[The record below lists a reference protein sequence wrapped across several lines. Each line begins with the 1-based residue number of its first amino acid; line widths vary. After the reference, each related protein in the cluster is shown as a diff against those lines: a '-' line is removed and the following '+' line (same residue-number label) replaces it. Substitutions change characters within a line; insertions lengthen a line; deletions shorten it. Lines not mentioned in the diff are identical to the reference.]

1 MRVACES
8 RSNIVNTA
16 GSDRL
21 PRDVTM
27 SSVTSPSSK
36 ADDILS
42 VGIVS
47 TSYGLASFQAIYRCI
62 AYIGP
67 FNSYTSIWPI

>member
-8 RSNIVNTA
+8 RSNTVNTA

-36 ADDILS
+36 ADDVLS

-47 TSYGLASFQAIYRCI
+47 TSYGLASFQVIYQCMACI
-62 AYIGP
+62 RP
-67 FNSYTSIWPI
+67 FSYTGIWLV